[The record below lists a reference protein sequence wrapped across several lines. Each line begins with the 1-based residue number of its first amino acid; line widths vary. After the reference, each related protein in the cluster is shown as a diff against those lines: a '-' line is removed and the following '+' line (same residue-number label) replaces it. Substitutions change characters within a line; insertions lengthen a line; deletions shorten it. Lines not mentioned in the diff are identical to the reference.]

1 MVLAGGQGGP
11 PAIILAFLLTFCVAE
26 PAGLAR
32 RLPLLA
38 NGVTDQGLGEVTS
51 EARNVAGNA
60 VLAEGQPQRACP
72 DGKHVDSVPL
82 PPS

>member
-1 MVLAGGQGGP
+1 LR
-11 PAIILAFLLTFCVAE
+11 VAE

-32 RLPLLA
+32 RLPILA

-60 VLAEGQPQRACP
+60 VLAEGQFSAIAQRALGQVQSKYKIRLVLRSVDLLWHDP
-72 DGKHVDSVPL
+72 DISRNDD
-82 PPS
+82 